1 MVPKC
6 LKCESENFIL
16 VPHTIGNAQF
26 TSVCCSVCNSLI
38 TVLDG
43 VITMNKFDNSTLTI
57 VRTIQNN
64 IDELTKLLKEIKKKT
79 DEL

>member
-1 MVPKC
+1 MPKC
-6 LKCESENFIL
+6 PKCESESFIL
-16 VPHTIGNAQF
+16 VPHTIANTQF

-43 VITMNKFDNSTLTI
+43 VISMNKFDNSTLTI

-64 IDELTKLLKEIKKKT
+64 INELTKLLNGIT
-79 DEL
+79 QR